1 MDRSN
6 RVAALTREKEE
17 QMLLIRALDKLER
30 GMEREIP
37 VHTAFLTSREQALLR
52 QLLPACSFFG
62 GTEHAERR
70 VAYYL
75 PEYLSPEDYFS
86 DDGPISCLRCRFYE
100 EGSVGHRDLLG
111 ALMGTGIRRDAIG
124 DLCIREKDCDIF
136 VLSELEH
143 YLLDNLISAG
153 RQHLQIEKIDL
164 RDAIKPPQ
172 QMKELRVTVSTL
184 RFDSVLSAGFH
195 LSRSATADAI
205 RAGLASL
212 DSLSCLK
219 PDRPVQEGS
228 ELSLRGKGK
237 LKILSVDGTTRKGRQ
252 GLTLGIYI

>member
-1 MDRSN
+1 MDRLN

-37 VHTAFLTSREQALLR
+37 VHTAFLSSREQALLR
-52 QLLPACSFFG
+52 QLLPNCRFFG
-62 GTEHAERR
+62 GTEHAERKI
-70 VAYYL
+70 AYYL
-75 PEYLSPEDYFS
+75 PDYLTREDYFS
-86 DDGPISCLRCRFYE
+86 VDGPISCLRCRFYE
-100 EGSVGHRDLLG
+100 EGAVGHRDLLG
-111 ALMGTGIRRDAIG
+111 ALMGTGIRRDAVG
-124 DLCIREKDCDIF
+124 DLCVRDRDCDIF
-136 VLSELEH
+136 VLSDLEH

-153 RQHLQIEKIDL
+153 RQHLQIEKIPL
-164 RDAIKPPQ
+164 AEAIKPPQ
-172 QMKELRVTVSTL
+172 QMKELHVTVSTL

-212 DSLSCLK
+212 DSLTCLK
-219 PDRPVQEGS
+219 PDRTVQEGS

-237 LKILSVDGTTRKGRQ
+237 LKLLSVDGITRKGRQ